1 MRIYYPHMER
11 ALKTPTNVTLR
22 SDLLREARA
31 LKLNLSALLE
41 TAVED
46 AIRQRRR
53 KDWLAENRDAID
65 GYNQRVG
72 KRGVFSDRYRRF

>member
-1 MRIYYPHMER
+1 MER

-53 KDWLAENRDAID
+53 KDWLAENSDAID
-65 GYNQRVG
+65 GYNQRVS
-72 KRGVFSDRYRRF
+72 KRGVFGDRYRRF

>member
-1 MRIYYPHMER
+1 MER

-46 AIRQRRR
+46 AIRQRQR
-53 KDWLAENRDAID
+53 KDWLAENSDAID
-65 GYNQRVG
+65 GYNQRVS
-72 KRGVFSDRYRRF
+72 KRGVFGDRYRRF